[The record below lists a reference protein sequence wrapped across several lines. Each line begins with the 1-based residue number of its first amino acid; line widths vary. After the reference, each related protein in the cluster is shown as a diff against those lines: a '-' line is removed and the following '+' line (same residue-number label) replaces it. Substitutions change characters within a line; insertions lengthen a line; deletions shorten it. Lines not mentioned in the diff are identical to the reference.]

1 MADISKF
8 LNSYI
13 ASFSRITNTAHFH
26 GVVALPKMQEIRAME
41 ESLMEVFFPGRVRDC
56 NDCTLEEAVALELD
70 RFTSLLEESI
80 YLAYQYENRDKSLT
94 SDELHALT
102 DKAVEGLLEDLPNIR
117 KLLKKD
123 AAAGFAGD
131 PAARSVHE
139 VIICYPAIRALASH
153 RVAHRL
159 FLLGVPLIPRMMSE
173 SVHRD
178 TGIDIHPGASIGE
191 SFFIDHGTG
200 VVIGETTI
208 IGNNVKLYQGVTL
221 GALSFPKDSCGQLL
235 KGAKRHPTI
244 GNNVTIYANAT
255 ILGDIEIGD
264 NSTIGSSAWIKSDIS
279 AYSLVTIPDPDIIIK
294 QRIPAQD
301 RNTKYAWLD
310 FSML

>member
-1 MADISKF
+1 MADISK
-8 LNSYI
+8 YI
-13 ASFSRITNTAHFH
+13 GTYISSFSRLSNAAHFH

-41 ESLMEVFFPGRVRDC
+41 QSLMELFFPGRVRDC
-56 NDCTLEEAVALELD
+56 NDCTLEEAVRLELE
-70 RFTSLLEESI
+70 RFTALLDESVF
-80 YLAYQYENRDKSLT
+80 LAYQYENRDSGL
-94 SDELHALT
+94 SAEDVRVLT
-102 DKAVEGLLEDLPNIR
+102 DKAVDGLLSELGNIR

-139 VIICYPAIRALASH
+139 VILCYPAIRAIASH

-159 FLLGVPLIPRMMSE
+159 FELGVPLIPRMMGE

-178 TGIDIHPGASIGE
+178 TGIDIHPGAKIGE

-200 VVIGETTI
+200 VVIGETTV
-208 IGNNVKLYQGVTL
+208 IGDNVKLYQGVTL

-255 ILGDIEIGD
+255 VLGDIRIGD
-264 NSTIGSSAWIKSDIS
+264 NSTIGSSAWIKSDIP
-279 AYSLVTIPDPDIIIK
+279 AYSVVTIPEPDIIIR
-294 QRIPAQD
+294 QRIPHQE
-301 RNTKYAWLD
+301 RNTSSSSLD
-310 FSML
+310 ASQL